1 MGSRDIAR
9 LSLLIALALALYTLE
24 SLLPRP
30 LPWLRLGLSNALV
43 LAALLIYGLRLALVV
58 SVSRTLLGS
67 LLIGSFLGPGFV
79 LSISAGVVSCVAMG
93 TASFLGRKAL
103 GTTGI
108 SVFGALAHNFTQLG
122 LAYLLF
128 IRRLEIFMLTPLFLL
143 LSVGTGIVTGV
154 AAHFLCQRAGSALC
168 HCGLG
173 KE

>member
-1 MGSRDIAR
+1 LISSRDIAR
-9 LSLLIALALALYTLE
+9 LSLFTALALTLYTLE

-43 LAALLIYGLRLALVV
+43 LAVVLTYGLRLGLVV

-67 LLIGSFLGPGFV
+67 LLIGSFFGPGFI
-79 LSISAGVVSCVAMG
+79 LSISAGVVSCVVMG
-93 TASFLGRKAL
+93 TASLLGRRTL

-128 IRRLEIFMLTPLFLL
+128 IRRLEIFMLVPMFLL
-143 LSVGTGIVTGV
+143 LSVATGVVTGI
-154 AAHFLCQRAGSALC
+154 AAHFLYQRASSVYAAVG
-168 HCGLG
+168 
-173 KE
+173 